1 MLKIMQQLTSSG
13 TTAGT
18 VAVSTAPTEQPIRV
32 DAWNTA
38 EVGFVPAQGHL
49 ERPLSAI
56 AALAVDLGPAD
67 LSTTF
72 RKRRAH

>member
-1 MLKIMQQLTSSG
+1 MFKFMQLVSSSG
-13 TTAGT
+13 TGRP
-18 VAVSTAPTEQPIRV
+18 VNVGVPPIEPPVTV

-38 EVGFVPAQGHL
+38 EVDFAPVQGHL